1 MGGTLGQGLKK
12 IAIGTIVDTILIATY
27 IFIERGAHG
36 LLDQKA
42 VGYFFLGSAVF
53 ASTFLIAGY
62 VQVYKISKKL
72 KLFTL

>member
-12 IAIGTIVDTILIATY
+12 IAIGTIIHSILIATY
-27 IFIERGAHG
+27 IFIERGAWG
-36 LLDQKA
+36 ILSQNMVK
-42 VGYFFLGSAVF
+42 YFFLVSALF